1 MHAAQ
6 KEVLE
11 EHFEAKEWHGRSGS
25 GRRLVKEFRFE
36 GSELKGWKLLR
47 VKHEEQEGARVLR
60 SMWSHGENTNE
71 LLSVDVS
78 VCGSVK
84 AAHEALLE
92 VLSNMQ
98 SGAIERKKEKN
109 TPGDVAFGLANTVIV
124 FARANI
130 TVLVRNAGPTIVP
143 VGTVA
148 RELDS
153 QIQERLES
161 EK

>member
-6 KEVLE
+6 KEFLE
-11 EHFEAKEWHGRSGS
+11 DRYATKEWHGRSES
-25 GRRLVKEFRFE
+25 GRRLVKEFPLE
-36 GSELKGWKLLR
+36 GSELKGWKLLK
-47 VKHEEQEGARVLR
+47 VKHAEQEGAKVIR
-60 SMWSHGENTNE
+60 SMWDHGGNAGEV
-71 LLSVDVS
+71 LSIDVF

-84 AAHEALLE
+84 AAHEAVLE
-92 VLSNMQ
+92 ALGNMQ

>member
-6 KEVLE
+6 KEFLE
-11 EHFEAKEWHGRSGS
+11 DRYEAKEWHGHSGS
-25 GRRLVKEFRFE
+25 GKRLVKEFHFE
-36 GSELKGWKLLR
+36 GSELKSWKLLQ
-47 VKHEEQEGARVLR
+47 VKHSEQDGAKVLR
-60 SMWSHGENTNE
+60 SMWSHGDDTNE
-71 LLSVDVS
+71 LLSIDVF
-78 VCGSVK
+78 VCSSVK
-84 AAHEALLE
+84 AAHEAVLE
-92 VLSNMQ
+92 ALANMQ

-148 RELDS
+148 RELDT
-153 QIQERLES
+153 QIQRHLGAE
-161 EK
+161 